1 MLGFSARAPE
11 HLDDRELLRRTCRG
25 SDAAAR
31 ALWSRHAPSLTAMAA
46 GQFSGGAD
54 GAGELVQDVFCRL
67 LELPLAQVDAIDEPG
82 AYLARMVRNAG
93 LNRVRAGERLAA
105 HARAAAESRAGRSAD
120 AARRT
125 GPDENQDLRRAL
137 ERLDPEERELLVLK
151 HAAGLTFDQLAGATS
166 QNRSTAA
173 TRYRAALERL
183 SGLLR
188 ADAGTTGGAA

>member
-1 MLGFSARAPE
+1 MLGFGARAPE
-11 HLDDRELLRRTCRG
+11 QLDDRELLRRTCRG

-46 GQFSGGAD
+46 GQFSGGVE
-54 GAGELVQDVFCRL
+54 GAREVVQDVFCRL
-67 LELPLAQVDAIDEPG
+67 LELPLAQVDAINEPG

-105 HARAAAESRAGRSAD
+105 HARASAERTAA
-120 AARRT
+120 AAREARA
-125 GPDENQDLRRAL
+125 DENQDLRRAL
-137 ERLDPEERELLVLK
+137 ERMDPEERELLVLK
-151 HAAGLTFDQLAGATS
+151 HAAGLTFDQLADATS

-183 SGLLR
+183 RGLLR